1 MFVKNARTTAIVIAF
16 TLGVIAGYFIAIQT
30 IRPQAQQ
37 AVLPEGGVLFLPDE
51 TYFGNLTYYLDL
63 ANESV
68 YVVMYV
74 VKYDSNEPNDPVN
87 ILLRKLVDLYSRGID
102 VKIVIDDQTYQSYPE
117 TISYLVESGVPV
129 RLDESK
135 AKTTHAKIVIIDG
148 KYVFIGSH
156 NWTES
161 ALTSNH
167 EATLLVNSSKLAK
180 LVLEYFNGIWSE
192 GRPLK

>member
-1 MFVKNARTTAIVIAF
+1 VKNARTTAIVIAF

-37 AVLPEGGVLFLPDE
+37 AVLPEGSVLFLPDE

-87 ILLRKLVDLYSRGID
+87 ILLRKLVDLYSRGVD

-117 TISYLVESGVPV
+117 TINYLVESGIPV

-161 ALTSNH
+161 ALTLNH